1 VALGRVERLLG
12 RAGGPFRHGCF
23 CSFSPFGWGC
33 IAATQRS
40 SAGAS
45 AFGRTGQQGN
55 DVIQVAEE
63 ELHVSKRDVSHGR
76 VRVRSYVV
84 EKPVQEQVT
93 LRQENVS
100 VERRPVEGSRAGALQ
115 GDELFRERTIEV
127 DETSEE
133 AVVSKEA
140 RVKEELVV
148 RKDVNER
155 TETVSDTV
163 RKTEVDIEDD
173 RTATRRDTG
182 PTHGKK

>member
-1 VALGRVERLLG
+1 
-12 RAGGPFRHGCF
+12 
-23 CSFSPFGWGC
+23 
-33 IAATQRS
+33 
-40 SAGAS
+40 
-45 AFGRTGQQGN
+45 
-55 DVIQVAEE
+55 
-63 ELHVSKRDVSHGR
+63 
-76 VRVRSYVV
+76 VV